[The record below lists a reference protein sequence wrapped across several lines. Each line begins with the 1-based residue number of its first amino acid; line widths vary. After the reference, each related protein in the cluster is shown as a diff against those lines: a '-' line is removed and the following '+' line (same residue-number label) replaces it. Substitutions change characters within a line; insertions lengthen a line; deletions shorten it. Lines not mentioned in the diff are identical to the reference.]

1 MAGRLMALWRLYF
14 PGIAVTCAVA
24 LAATFIADRYG
35 APAMLMGLLLGM
47 AFHFLNDDPRVG
59 PGLEALAVHG
69 LRLGVALLGL
79 RLSLDD
85 VIALGWVPVLLV
97 VVAVFS
103 TLIVGSILA
112 RLLGCSRQL
121 GVLTGGA
128 VAICGASAAL
138 AISSV
143 LPNGPDSKRQTLFT
157 VIGVTSLSTIAMV
170 LYPVLGDL
178 LGFDDAAMGIF
189 IGATIHDVAQVVGA
203 GYSVSATAGDLGTFV
218 KLLRVAM
225 LVPVVIVLGLLFRD
239 GGQRPAGGG
248 QSWPVPWFLTA
259 FVILFALNSGA
270 MLPVAVTAPVA
281 DLAPS
286 LLLLAIAALGIRTS
300 MQEVMTIGLKP
311 VLLIVGET
319 LFIAGLVGALLLLR

>member
-1 MAGRLMALWRLYF
+1 M
-14 PGIAVTCAVA
+14 
-24 LAATFIADRYG
+24 
-35 APAMLMGLLLGM
+35 
-47 AFHFLNDDPRVG
+47 
-59 PGLEALAVHG
+59 
-69 LRLGVALLGL
+69 
-79 RLSLDD
+79 
-85 VIALGWVPVLLV
+85 
-97 VVAVFS
+97 
-103 TLIVGSILA
+103 
-112 RLLGCSRQL
+112 
-121 GVLTGGA
+121 
-128 VAICGASAAL
+128 
-138 AISSV
+138 
-143 LPNGPDSKRQTLFT
+143 
-157 VIGVTSLSTIAMV
+157 
-170 LYPVLGDL
+170 
-178 LGFDDAAMGIF
+178 
-189 IGATIHDVAQVVGA
+189 VGA

-248 QSWPVPWFLTA
+248 QWWPVPWFLTA

-319 LFIAGLVGALLLLR
+319 LFIAGLVGAFLLLR